1 MSTIDKSI
9 VKQCLFSS
17 TLKEINGI
25 ESIDY
30 SFIKASEELKEKI
43 KVSLEAPQRKRKF
56 YPKKLIIALVA
67 IISMCFLITFAAS
80 AKFRSSVVSFFAEVY
95 ENCTILFIKDTNEN
109 NYPTKIETK
118 YEPSYISVN
127 NYEKA
132 DEAVGKHYVAIVWKK
147 EGSTIDFSQT
157 IVTVGANITLD
168 TENAECGTRFIGE
181 QEVFYTIKNGKC
193 SVSWFAH
200 DYSFSL
206 SCNESLGW
214 EEVEKMVSSLAPVTD

>member
-9 VKQCLFSS
+9 VRQCLFSS

-95 ENCTILFIKDTNEN
+95 EDCTILFIKDTNEN

-118 YEPSYISVN
+118 YVPSYMNESNCEII
-127 NYEKA
+127 NYFDGALQVEILW
-132 DEAVGKHYVAIVWKK
+132 ER

-157 IVTVGANITLD
+157 ILYEDKEITID
-168 TENAECGTRFIGE
+168 TENAEYGTRFIGE

-200 DYSFSL
+200 DYSFFL

-214 EEVEKMVSSLAPVTD
+214 DEVEKMVSSLAPVTD